1 MGLKPDNMKK
11 KIAGII
17 LAAGG
22 SSRMG
27 EPKLMLDWHGLPLIR
42 WVARVTLAAGCS
54 PVIVVTG
61 ANSSAVEKSLAA
73 LMVQFAHNPD
83 WEIGQSTSVRT
94 GIEALSDD
102 IDAAMIFLGDQPQI
116 PLIVPQTL
124 IHIYQ
129 TETPPP
135 PILVTAIGKKRA
147 NPVLFDRAM
156 FPVLTAL
163 EGDAGARTIFSRYPV
178 QLIPFDNLDLK
189 LDVDSPEDYR
199 RLMELPPPELP
210 PSD

>member
-1 MGLKPDNMKK
+1 MDK

-42 WVARVTLAAGCS
+42 WVTRITLAAGCS

-61 ANSSAVEKSLAA
+61 ATSSAIESSLAG
-73 LMVQFAHNPD
+73 LPVHFVHNPD
-83 WEIGQSTSVRT
+83 WERGQSTSVRI
-94 GIEALSDD
+94 GIEAIPED
-102 IDAAMIFLGDQPQI
+102 IDAAMIMLGDQPQI

-124 IHIYQ
+124 ITLYT

-135 PILVTAIGKKRA
+135 LILVTAIGEKRA

-156 FPVLTAL
+156 FPVLTGL
-163 EGDAGARTIFSRYPV
+163 EGDAGARTIFSRHPV
-178 QLIPFDNLDLK
+178 QLIPFDNPDLK
-189 LDVDSPEDYR
+189 LDVDSPEDYL
-199 RLMELPPPELP
+199 RLMELPPPVLP
-210 PSD
+210 QDD